1 MIMND
6 NLILVPIE
14 NLVMNFTKLTTQ
26 PESSDKVMFKE
37 SLWLE
42 NEAATQHLAGIF
54 AQLCEAENVFD
65 LGWMIYLKGDL
76 GAGKSFFSRA
86 FVQSFLPEQKV
97 KSPTYALVEN
107 YQTDLGTIQHF
118 DLYRLC
124 DPQELEFLAVRD
136 LLTPPFV
143 ALVEWPSKGEGVL
156 PEADVLIEL
165 TVIGEARKATISACR
180 ERATVFVKKLTE
192 KVGMEFGYD

>member
-1 MIMND
+1 
-6 NLILVPIE
+6 
-14 NLVMNFTKLTTQ
+14 MNFTKSTTL
-26 PESSDKVMFKE
+26 PESSDDVAFKGR
-37 SLWLE
+37 LLLE
-42 NEAATQHLAGIF
+42 NEAATKHLASVF
-54 AQLCEAENVFD
+54 ADLCEAEKTFD

-107 YQTDLGTIQHF
+107 YQTTFGSIQHF

-124 DPQELEFLAVRD
+124 DPEELEFLAIRD
-136 LLTPPFV
+136 LLTAPFV

-156 PEADVLIEL
+156 PDADILIEL
-165 TVIGEARKATISACR
+165 KVLGEARQVTVSACR
-180 ERATVFVKKLTE
+180 VRANPFVKKLTE
-192 KVGMEFGYD
+192 KVGMELDYD

>member
-1 MIMND
+1 
-6 NLILVPIE
+6 
-14 NLVMNFTKLTTQ
+14 MNFTKSTTL
-26 PESSDKVMFKE
+26 PESTDACALKASF
-37 SLWLE
+37 LLE
-42 NEAATQHLAGIF
+42 AEAQTQHLAQVF
-54 AQLCEAENVFD
+54 AQLCEEQKAFD

-124 DPQELEFLAVRD
+124 DPEELEFLAIRD

-143 ALVEWPSKGEGVL
+143 ALVEWPTKGEGVL

-165 TVIGEARKATISACR
+165 IVVGEARKARISACR
-180 ERATVFVKKLTE
+180 ERSNGFVKKLTE
-192 KVGMEFGYD
+192 KVGMKFGYD